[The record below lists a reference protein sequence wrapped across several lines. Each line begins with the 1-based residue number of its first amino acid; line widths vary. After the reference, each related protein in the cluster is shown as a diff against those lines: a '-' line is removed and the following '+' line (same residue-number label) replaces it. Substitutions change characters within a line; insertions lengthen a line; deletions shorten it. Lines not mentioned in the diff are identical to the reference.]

1 MQSVSQRT
9 RAYEAAC
16 RAKVAPTRNL
26 EPVPR
31 RLLTAMKTLPPS
43 QSSKPLQRP
52 LRSLTAVTEQRVLK
66 TGVVCLC
73 RALVDGHDVSV
84 IDVPRCASGAPKVLQ
99 GAAFLQRLLN
109 DEVELKS
116 CMESDV
122 CAAQADVKYLRVEQ
136 LLSIREH
143 TLDLATESQS
153 HSARNSFLETVDK
166 YLFSALASRCLQGNT
181 PRAAM
186 MEPMHQLG
194 LRIALTVGAVHLLK
208 QGWGLR
214 SKAVECPQLPSHW
227 AIRLK
232 PQEWPEQVGCALL
245 HVEELQVSTLASGT
259 PEVAAVVVGNP
270 VAAVRDR
277 TFGRG
282 KDRMLHWE
290 VLRLECQEGEDFL
303 TVLDRETIPR
313 QQSSLADE
321 LSATLLQRVTR
332 TVE

>member
-1 MQSVSQRT
+1 
-9 RAYEAAC
+9 
-16 RAKVAPTRNL
+16 
-26 EPVPR
+26 
-31 RLLTAMKTLPPS
+31 MKTPS
-43 QSSKPLQRP
+43 QTSKPLQRP
-52 LRSLTAVTEQRVLK
+52 LRTLSAVTEQHVLK
-66 TGVVCLC
+66 TGIVCLC

-84 IDVPRCASGAPKVLQ
+84 IDLPKCASGAPKVLQ

-109 DEVELKS
+109 GEVELKS

-153 HSARNSFLETVDK
+153 HSGRNSFLETTDK
-166 YLFSALASRCLQGNT
+166 YLFSALASRCLQGGR
-181 PRAAM
+181 PPAAK

-194 LRIALTVGAVHLLK
+194 LRIALIVGAVNLLK

-214 SKAVECPQLPSHW
+214 TTAVAQECPQLPSHW

-232 PQEWPEQVGCALL
+232 PQEWPEQFGCALL
-245 HVEELQVSTLASGT
+245 HVDEMRVYTLASGA
-259 PEVAAVVVGNP
+259 PDVAAVVGGNP

-277 TFGRG
+277 TSGTG

-290 VLRLECQEGEDFL
+290 VLSLECKEGEDFL
-303 TVLDRETIPR
+303 TLLDRETIPR

-332 TVE
+332 TVA